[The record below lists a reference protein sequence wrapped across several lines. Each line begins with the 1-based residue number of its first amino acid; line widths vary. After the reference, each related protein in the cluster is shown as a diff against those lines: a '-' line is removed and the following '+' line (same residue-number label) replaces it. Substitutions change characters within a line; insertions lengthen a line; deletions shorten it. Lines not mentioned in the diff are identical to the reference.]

1 MSQHDDDEVLC
12 ERVLGSDERFDQVSA
27 YRRHAAL
34 MARKRSRMPYAL
46 AGALVAA
53 AAVVLLF
60 VAPVGSFAQS
70 FLTIFQPK
78 QFAAID
84 VTSIHRMKHG
94 LFPDLSEYGTLGRP
108 RSSRTTVPKSLA
120 QASTAVGFHALMPSY
135 VPASITGPHEYRADG
150 TTVATFTFEAAR
162 ARASAARTKQALPS
176 MPAGLDGTTITA
188 TVGPMLITTW
198 GFRSHESAVTR
209 GSGLA
214 VVQSVAPTVR
224 SSGASLADL
233 ETYLLNMP
241 GIPSLLA
248 DQIRAIGDPSSTL
261 PIPILA
267 AKQSAHP
274 VDVGGSPGLAIGDNT
289 GIGSGVIWER
299 DGKVY
304 GVFGTLTEDEALR
317 VAASLR

>member
-1 MSQHDDDEVLC
+1 MSQHDSDETFC
-12 ERVLGSDERFDQVSA
+12 ARVLGSEERFDQTAA
-27 YRRHAAL
+27 YRRQAATAIRRPNRL
-34 MARKRSRMPYAL
+34 PYAL

-60 VAPVGSFAQS
+60 VAPIGSFAQS

-84 VTSIHRMKHG
+84 ITSIHDEKRR
-94 LFPDLSEYGTLGRP
+94 LFPDLSEYGTLGHV
-108 RSSRTTVPKSLA
+108 RSPKSTA
-120 QASTAVGFHALMPSY
+120 PASLPEASAAVGFHALMPSY
-135 VPASITGPHEYRADG
+135 IPASITGPHEYRANG
-150 TTVATFTFEAAR
+150 TTVGSFTFRAVRAA
-162 ARASAARTKQALPS
+162 ASAARTKHALPP

-188 TVGPMLITTW
+188 TVGPMLITKW
-198 GFRSHESAVTR
+198 GFHGRRSSLPE
-209 GSGLA
+209 GPGLA
-214 VVQSVAPTVR
+214 LVQSIAPTVR

-233 ETYLLNMP
+233 EAYLLKMP
-241 GIPSLLA
+241 GIPEQLA

-261 PIPILA
+261 PIPILG

-274 VDVGGSPGLAIGDNT
+274 VDVDGASGLAIGDNT

-304 GVFGTLTEDEALR
+304 GVFGTLTEDEVLR